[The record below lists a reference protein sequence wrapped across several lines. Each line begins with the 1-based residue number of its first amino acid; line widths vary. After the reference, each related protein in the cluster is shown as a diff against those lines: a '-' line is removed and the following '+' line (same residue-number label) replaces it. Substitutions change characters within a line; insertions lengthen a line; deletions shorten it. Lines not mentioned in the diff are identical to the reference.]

1 MSPPTGSFAWIVVGF
16 ALTYGNYLSSL
27 TRA

>member
-1 MSPPTGSFAWIVVGF
+1 VWLAWMVVGF

-27 TRA
+27 SRA